1 MSRLIEIDDPASCPV
16 PLQIRAGDVLMFKAS
31 GALLRSGEDAVSVLG
46 SFTTALVTGSGVM
59 VDAHGPPHTVLL
71 LNHWGSVDAP
81 DMTPFNGDPQQLAKL
96 VANPQR
102 IRVLAPGEPFTLQRL
117 KTTRSSKG
125 PNATRK

>member
-71 LNHWGSVDAP
+71 LARSAGFARVTVID
-81 DMTPFNGDPQQLAKL
+81 GDPFG
-96 VANPQR
+96 VP
-102 IRVLAPGEPFTLQRL
+102 
-117 KTTRSSKG
+117 RSTEVSIDIVV
-125 PNATRK
+125 